1 MFWKEMPERERK
13 NLRAH
18 CSSAGRWLAHGLE
31 PLMGLQVS
39 YKDISHM
46 ARGKGWGAE
55 IAQWMPKIP
64 ERRAD
69 VLCLTYTVFWKIK

>member
-1 MFWKEMPERERK
+1 
-13 NLRAH
+13 
-18 CSSAGRWLAHGLE
+18 
-31 PLMGLQVS
+31 MGLQVS

-69 VLCLTYTVFWKIK
+69 VLCLTYTVF